1 MSLRYFLKT
10 YVNPKLFQNKKL
22 NLKYEL
28 PLASIKDVDA
38 SKANSATYFKLTKIG
53 WEKDR

>member
-1 MSLRYFLKT
+1 MSLHYFLKT